1 MKKLILSLVLI
12 STILASTIIIY
23 NNQASKKIANTKT
36 QIGKTKKKPSV
47 SKKQKAKI
55 VKRQNILIVNKQ
67 SKLSGNYVPQNLRVP
82 NVKFISYA
90 APNVRQM
97 EGEAATALENMFN
110 AASKDGFTL
119 LAVSGYRDYNY
130 QQKLYTEKVKRD
142 GKAEADKYVAEPG
155 TSEHQTGL
163 AMDLLSTEYT
173 SLDDGFVNT
182 KSYKW
187 LQQNCGKYGFII
199 RYPKDKE
206 NITKYNFEPWHVR
219 FVGLPASNTI
229 MTKNITL
236 EEYLNEQNNSDLEH

>member
-12 STILASTIIIY
+12 STVLASAIIIY
-23 NNQASKKIANTKT
+23 NNQPSKKSADTKT
-36 QIGKTKKKPSV
+36 QISQTKKKTIA
-47 SKKQKAKI
+47 KK
-55 VKRQNILIVNKQ
+55 QNILIVNKQ

-90 APNVRQM
+90 APNVREM
-97 EGEAATALENMFN
+97 EGEAATALENLFN

-130 QQKLYTEKVKRD
+130 QQKLYTEKVKKD

-173 SLDDGFVNT
+173 SLDDGFMNT

-206 NITKYNFEPWHVR
+206 NITKYNFEPWHLR
-219 FVGLPASNTI
+219 YVGLPASNII

-236 EEYLNEQNNSDLEH
+236 EEYLSEQNSSK